1 MGTEIATDQINQTLI
16 WFTESLG
23 DIVKYTGFSLL
34 IMAVILWI
42 FVTLWVW
49 TDSGE
54 RTQNR
59 AFRIFVTVFVLPFN
73 VPGLLIYF
81 MIRPTL
87 TIDEMYWAELERR
100 YLMYQTIDLDDCPK
114 CGEGLMPG
122 FNNCPACGFEIK
134 SECTG
139 CGVNIH
145 RDYKF
150 CPFCGTQNRQRAVRK
165 EEMTPMKME
174 QEIKEQREDVVE
186 SIENQNMR
194 YTKTSGLVDKVGK
207 WAIAKYGELSEA
219 FKRVKVKSE
228 SAIKSTIEKRKRK
241 NKTQLNQSDK
251 TMISKNGN
259 KKNSKKKSSNAK
271 NSTKKSKKKKSSNS
285 KNTTKKSKKK
295 KKSRSK
301 KKKKKKRK

>member
-1 MGTEIATDQINQTLI
+1 MGNEIATDQANQALV

-54 RTQNR
+54 RTQNK
-59 AFRIFVTVFVLPFN
+59 AFRFFVTIFVLPFN
-73 VPGLLIYF
+73 IPGLLIYF

-122 FNNCPACGFEIK
+122 FNNCPACGLEIK

-139 CGVNIH
+139 CGVNVH

-150 CPFCGTQNRQRAVRK
+150 CPFCGTQNRQRAAVK
-165 EEMTPMKME
+165 DEMTPIKME
-174 QEIKEQREDVVE
+174 QEIKEQREDVAE
-186 SIENQNMR
+186 SIERQNMR
-194 YTKTSGLVDKVGK
+194 YTKTSGLVDKIGK
-207 WAIAKYGELSEA
+207 WAISQFGKISTA
-219 FKRVKVKSE
+219 FKQVKAKREAMKNSTVVAKKVDKKSKKG
-228 SAIKSTIEKRKRK
+228 SGK
-241 NKTQLNQSDK
+241 NS
-251 TMISKNGN
+251 SKGS
-259 KKNSKKKSSNAK
+259 KKNSKKSVSKSN
-271 NSTKKSKKKKSSNS
+271 KSA
-285 KNTTKKSKKK
+285 KKSKKK
-295 KKSRSK
+295 KKSKSKRK
-301 KKKKKKRK
+301 KK